1 MADVAQPTEAQRS
14 EFRSRLRRLVVIAA
28 LGGLLFGYDTGVI
41 SGALLF
47 IEKDFGLTPFQQ
59 GAVVSGLLLGAV
71 VGALGIGRFAD
82 RFGRRTALIT
92 TAIVFTIGIAIAA
105 LAPTSGVLIAG
116 RFVLGLAVGAGSL
129 TVPMFLS
136 EIAPPEERGRI
147 VSMNQLMIT
156 VGIFVAYCVDY
167 AFAGS
172 GDWRAMFALGAIPS
186 LALLIGMI
194 TAPESPRW
202 LVANDRQDEA
212 REVVKGGYPE
222 ETIEKTFSQWEEELR
237 SERESRGVR
246 ELLEPAIRPALIV
259 GLGLAAIQQFGGIN
273 TIIYYAPKIMQQTGL
288 TASNAILYSIAIA
301 VINVLMTLVAIRY
314 VDRAGRRRLLQVSLV
329 GMTVSLALLGLAF
342 ALGSNST
349 GTSLLALA
357 CILVYICAF
366 AVGLGPVFWLLI
378 AEIYPQHIRGAAMSS
393 ATAVNWLSNFIV
405 ALLFPVML
413 AGLGSDVTFW
423 IYAGICVLAFI
434 FVQKLVPET
443 KGRTLE
449 EIQRDLA
456 GGGRGQRRRS
466 HSQSKRSAHPTG
478 A

>member
-1 MADVAQPTEAQRS
+1 MADVAQPSSADRAD
-14 EFRSRLRRLVVIAA
+14 FRRRLRRIVVVAA

-47 IEKDFGLTPFQQ
+47 IEKDFHLSPFQQ

-82 RFGRRTALIT
+82 RFGRRTALIA
-92 TAIVFTIGIAIAA
+92 TAIIFTIGIAITAA
-105 LAPTSGVLIAG
+105 SPSSGVLIAG

-136 EIAPPEERGRI
+136 ELAPPDKRGRI

-156 VGIFVAYCVDY
+156 VGILVAYIVDY
-167 AFAGS
+167 AFSGS
-172 GDWRAMFALGAIPS
+172 GDWRAMFAVGAIPS

-194 TAPESPRW
+194 LSPESPRW
-202 LVANDRQDEA
+202 LVANDRRDEA
-212 REVVKGGYPE
+212 REIVRGGYPD
-222 ETIEKTFSQWEEELR
+222 ETIERTFSDWEEELR

-246 ELLEPAIRPALIV
+246 ELFDASIRPALIV

-273 TIIYYAPKIMQQTGL
+273 TIIYYAPKIMEQTGL
-288 TASNAILYSIAIA
+288 KASSAILYSIAIA
-301 VINVLMTLVAIRY
+301 VINVAMTLVAIRY
-314 VDRAGRRRLLQVSLV
+314 VDRSGRRRLLQVSLI
-329 GMTVSLALLGLAF
+329 GMTGSLALLGLAF
-342 ALGSNST
+342 ALGGTST

-378 AEIYPQHIRGAAMSS
+378 AEIYPQHVRGAAMST
-393 ATAVNWLSNFIV
+393 ATAVNWLSNFVV
-405 ALLFPVML
+405 ALLFPIML
-413 AGLGSDVTFW
+413 AELGSDVTFW
-423 IYAGICVLAFI
+423 IYAGICALAYV

-443 KGRTLE
+443 KERTLE
-449 EIQRDLA
+449 DIQQDL
-456 GGGRGQRRRS
+456 GGGRRRREARNRPTS
-466 HSQSKRSAHPTG
+466 VRPTG

>member
-1 MADVAQPTEAQRS
+1 MADVAQPTSGERAD
-14 EFRSRLRRLVVIAA
+14 FRRRLRRIVVIAA

-47 IEKDFGLTPFQQ
+47 IQDEFHLTPFQE

-82 RFGRRTALIT
+82 RFGRRVALIA
-92 TAIVFTIGIAIAA
+92 TAIVFTVGIAIAA
-105 LAPTSGVLIAG
+105 SAPSTGVLIAG

-156 VGIFVAYCVDY
+156 VGILVAYCVDY
-167 AFAGS
+167 AFAGA

-186 LALLIGMI
+186 LALLIGML

-202 LVANDRQDEA
+202 LVANERPDDA
-212 REVVKGGYPE
+212 RKVVHGGYPE
-222 ETIEKTFSQWEEELR
+222 ETIDRVFSQWEDELR
-237 SERESRGVR
+237 SERESRGWR
-246 ELLEPAIRPALIV
+246 ELVDRSIRPALVV

-273 TIIYYAPKIMQQTGL
+273 TIIYYAPKIMEQTGL
-288 TASNAILYSIAIA
+288 KASSAILYSIAIA
-301 VINVLMTLVAIRY
+301 VINVLMTIVAIRY
-314 VDRAGRRRLLQVSLV
+314 IDRAGRRRLLQVSLI
-329 GMTVSLALLGLAF
+329 GMTLSLALLGLAF
-342 ALGSNST
+342 SFGGTST

-378 AEIYPQHIRGAAMSS
+378 SEIYPQHIRGAAMSA
-393 ATAVNWLSNFIV
+393 ATAVNWLSNFVV

-413 AGLGSDVTFW
+413 AELGNDVTFW
-423 IYAGICVLAFI
+423 IYAGICVLAYV

-443 KGRTLE
+443 KERTLE
-449 EIQRDLA
+449 DIQRDLSR
-456 GGGRGQRRRS
+456 GRRGRERAQPPSVR
-466 HSQSKRSAHPTG
+466 PTG

>member
-1 MADVAQPTEAQRS
+1 MADVAQPTSAERS
-14 EFRSRLRRLVVIAA
+14 GFRRRLRRIVVLAA

-47 IEKDFGLTPFQQ
+47 IQDEFHLTPFQE

-71 VGALGIGRFAD
+71 VGALGVGRFAD
-82 RFGRRTALIT
+82 HFGRRVALIA
-92 TAIVFTIGIAIAA
+92 TAIIFTVGIAIAA
-105 LAPTSGVLIAG
+105 AAPSTGVLIAG
-116 RFVLGLAVGAGSL
+116 RFVLGLAVGAGSV

-136 EIAPPEERGRI
+136 ELAPPDERGRI

-167 AFAGS
+167 AFAGAR
-172 GDWRAMFALGAIPS
+172 DWRAMFAVGAIPS
-186 LALLIGMI
+186 LALLIGMLK
-194 TAPESPRW
+194 APESPRW
-202 LVANDRQDEA
+202 LVANERADDA
-212 REVVKGGYPE
+212 REVVHGGYPE
-222 ETIEKTFSQWEEELR
+222 ETIDSTFSQWEDELR
-237 SERESRGVR
+237 SERESRGWR
-246 ELLEPAIRPALIV
+246 ELLDQSIRPALVV

-273 TIIYYAPKIMQQTGL
+273 TIIYYAPKIMEQTGL
-288 TASNAILYSIAIA
+288 KASSAILYSIAIA
-301 VINVLMTLVAIRY
+301 VINVGMTLVAIRF
-314 VDRAGRRRLLQVSLV
+314 VDRSGRRRLLQVSLI

-342 ALGSNST
+342 SLGGTST

-378 AEIYPQHIRGAAMSS
+378 AEIYPQHIRGAAMSA
-393 ATAVNWLSNFIV
+393 ATAVNWLSNFVV

-413 AGLGSDVTFW
+413 AKLGNDVTFW
-423 IYAGICVLAFI
+423 IYAGICVLAYV

-443 KGRTLE
+443 KERTLE
-449 EIQRDLA
+449 DIQRDLSRD
-456 GGGRGQRRRS
+456 GRRGRERPQPTGVR
-466 HSQSKRSAHPTG
+466 PTG